1 MEILVLTD
9 IHDTWNNIN
18 KMLTLAG
25 EMDGVIFLGDL
36 MTFRKFTQIS
46 IDNLTRI
53 KEVSN
58 WMIGLPGNGPVPRVR
73 EFLDTL
79 GINLH
84 CKGRVIDDI
93 GFFGVGGV
101 QETVQTIIEIRQ
113 FFQTSDTSGI
123 SPDERALETLSAF
136 GIIRNNGKFVVEEWS
151 DSDLTALD
159 VYTSPFEHSES
170 RIYEI
175 LTTAYAEVE
184 GAAKKIVLSH
194 VPPHEDGII
203 SVFPIG
209 VSTGSKAISRFI
221 EENSLDLSLSGHYH
235 IYYQFQIGNT
245 RCVCVPAVM
254 NGFYGV
260 LSVDS
265 SKMELN
271 TEICKF

>member
-159 VYTSPFEHSES
+159 V
-170 RIYEI
+170 
-175 LTTAYAEVE
+175 
-184 GAAKKIVLSH
+184 
-194 VPPHEDGII
+194 
-203 SVFPIG
+203 
-209 VSTGSKAISRFI
+209 
-221 EENSLDLSLSGHYH
+221 
-235 IYYQFQIGNT
+235 
-245 RCVCVPAVM
+245 
-254 NGFYGV
+254 
-260 LSVDS
+260 
-265 SKMELN
+265 
-271 TEICKF
+271 